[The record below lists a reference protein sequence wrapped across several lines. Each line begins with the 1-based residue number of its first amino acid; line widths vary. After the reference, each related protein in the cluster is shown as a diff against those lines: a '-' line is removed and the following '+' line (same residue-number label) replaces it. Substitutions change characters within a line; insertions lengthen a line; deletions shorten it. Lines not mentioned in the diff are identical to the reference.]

1 MVRPFALLG
10 FSAYGALALCAALG
24 PDAARPLGFLCLG
37 LACAIALGRAVLG
50 FFWGR
55 RGIWTEK
62 ELSGET
68 PRALSAFRSLFWA
81 AAAIALA
88 GAACVLYLLA
98 WQQAAPWQGLD
109 GEKLQVR
116 AQVLDYPEERYHRYY
131 YKLRVE
137 ALGQEEGALE
147 AVGPFTLRLSST
159 MPLACD
165 PYDRVECLV
174 TFQAFQAG
182 GGLYSTRN
190 ARLADGFQAGAYL
203 SQYEGIAVEGDSSVS
218 PGEMLVQL
226 RHQVGRA
233 MDRLLPR
240 REAGLLRAMVLGDS
254 GGVSEEDMS
263 RFRQLGV
270 SHILVVSGLHMTI
283 LAGFM
288 QFLLC
293 RFPIR
298 KAVRNALTALVLVL
312 FLALSGFQP
321 SACRG
326 AAMYGVLLLA
336 DSTGRRADS
345 LNSLGLAVLLVC
357 LFAPFSGG
365 DLGFALSVLATLGIV
380 VLYRPIYQ
388 VLAGKRLAG
397 LARRLWKP
405 VAASLAVT
413 AAALL
418 GTFPVQLAV
427 FGGLPL
433 LTPLA
438 NLLLVF
444 PSTLLL
450 YASFCGAFLSLLP
463 ATAPLAAPFVW
474 AAGWL
479 ARFLLGAAGFLA
491 QWKGTFLPLTGEVAL
506 AVVIGLLLLLMAAG
520 LVGQDRPLR
529 AVLGG
534 CMAVLAMFGGVFQG
548 WLTQD
553 MVIFAAPA
561 AEESSCVVMIQ
572 DGKAAVLSFGGY
584 RTGAVAELLQRYRV
598 TQVEALCLPD
608 RGPEAREAAVQVLE
622 EYGAKQL
629 VLPEDAYVGRDL
641 ELALGDAL
649 PVFLG
654 GGDSVSLWE
663 GVSAQVL
670 PQWEGLLLSV
680 HGVEVLVEWGPGQS
694 RNCGLLFTNQPQTR
708 VNAPLSVW
716 QTDGIIGENGQGLAF
731 SPEGEGA
738 VLPVEEGC
746 VEVSVSPQ
754 GTVSVRREG

>member
-1 MVRPFALLG
+1 M
-10 FSAYGALALCAALG
+10 
-24 PDAARPLGFLCLG
+24 
-37 LACAIALGRAVLG
+37 
-50 FFWGR
+50 
-55 RGIWTEK
+55 
-62 ELSGET
+62 
-68 PRALSAFRSLFWA
+68 
-81 AAAIALA
+81 
-88 GAACVLYLLA
+88 LYLLA

-203 SQYEGIAVEGDSSVS
+203 SQYGGIAVEGDSAVS

-380 VLYRPIYQ
+380 VLYRPVYQ
-388 VLAGKRLAG
+388 ALVGKRLAG

-479 ARFLLGAAGFLA
+479 ARLLLGAAGLLA

-534 CMAVLAMFGGVFQG
+534 CMAVLAVFGGVFQG

-553 MVIFAAPA
+553 TVIFAAPA

-649 PVFLG
+649 PVFLE
-654 GGDSVSLWE
+654 GGDSVSLWA

-680 HGVEVLVEWGPGQS
+680 YGVEVLVEWGPGQS

-716 QTDGIIGENGQGLAF
+716 QTDGIIGENGQGLVF

-746 VEVSVSPQ
+746 VEVSVSPE

>member
-1 MVRPFALLG
+1 M
-10 FSAYGALALCAALG
+10 
-24 PDAARPLGFLCLG
+24 
-37 LACAIALGRAVLG
+37 
-50 FFWGR
+50 
-55 RGIWTEK
+55 
-62 ELSGET
+62 
-68 PRALSAFRSLFWA
+68 
-81 AAAIALA
+81 
-88 GAACVLYLLA
+88 LYLLA

-174 TFQAFQAG
+174 TFRAFEEG
-182 GGLYSTRN
+182 GGLYSTWN

-203 SQYEGIAVEGDSSVS
+203 SQYEGIAVERDSAVS
-218 PGEMLVQL
+218 PGEMLVEL

-345 LNSLGLAVLLVC
+345 LNSLGLAALLVC

-380 VLYRPIYQ
+380 VLYRPVYQ
-388 VLAGKRLAG
+388 ALVGKRLAG

-534 CMAVLAMFGGVFQG
+534 CMAVLAVFGSVFQG

-553 MVIFAAPA
+553 TVIFAAPA

-649 PVFLG
+649 PVFLE

-746 VEVSVSPQ
+746 AEVSVSPE

>member
-1 MVRPFALLG
+1 M
-10 FSAYGALALCAALG
+10 
-24 PDAARPLGFLCLG
+24 
-37 LACAIALGRAVLG
+37 
-50 FFWGR
+50 
-55 RGIWTEK
+55 
-62 ELSGET
+62 
-68 PRALSAFRSLFWA
+68 
-81 AAAIALA
+81 
-88 GAACVLYLLA
+88 LYLLA

-137 ALGQEEGALE
+137 ALGQEEGALK

-190 ARLADGFQAGAYL
+190 SRLADGFQAGAYL
-203 SQYEGIAVEGDSSVS
+203 SQYGGIAVERDSSVP
-218 PGEMLVQL
+218 PGEMLVAL
-226 RHQVGRA
+226 SHQVGRA

-380 VLYRPIYQ
+380 VLYRPVYQ
-388 VLAGKRLAG
+388 VLVGKRLAG

-534 CMAVLAMFGGVFQG
+534 CMAVLAVFGGVFQG

-553 MVIFAAPA
+553 TVIFAAPA

-622 EYGAKQL
+622 EYGATQL

-649 PVFLG
+649 PVFLE
-654 GGDSVSLWE
+654 GGDSVSLWA

>member
-1 MVRPFALLG
+1 M
-10 FSAYGALALCAALG
+10 
-24 PDAARPLGFLCLG
+24 
-37 LACAIALGRAVLG
+37 
-50 FFWGR
+50 
-55 RGIWTEK
+55 
-62 ELSGET
+62 
-68 PRALSAFRSLFWA
+68 
-81 AAAIALA
+81 
-88 GAACVLYLLA
+88 LYLLA

-137 ALGQEEGALE
+137 ALGQEEGALK

-174 TFQAFQAG
+174 TFRAFEEG

-203 SQYEGIAVEGDSSVS
+203 SQYGGIAVERDSSVS

-380 VLYRPIYQ
+380 VLYRPVYQ

-534 CMAVLAMFGGVFQG
+534 CMAVLAVFGGVFQG

-553 MVIFAAPA
+553 TVIFAAPA

-629 VLPEDAYVGRDL
+629 VLPGDAYVGRDL

-649 PVFLG
+649 PVFLE

-680 HGVEVLVEWGPGQS
+680 HGVEVLVEWGPAQS
-694 RNCGLLFTNQPQTR
+694 QGCGLLFTNQPQTR

-746 VEVSVSPQ
+746 AEVSVSPE

>member
-1 MVRPFALLG
+1 M
-10 FSAYGALALCAALG
+10 
-24 PDAARPLGFLCLG
+24 
-37 LACAIALGRAVLG
+37 
-50 FFWGR
+50 
-55 RGIWTEK
+55 
-62 ELSGET
+62 
-68 PRALSAFRSLFWA
+68 
-81 AAAIALA
+81 
-88 GAACVLYLLA
+88 LYLLA

-137 ALGQEEGALE
+137 ALGQEEGALK

-174 TFQAFQAG
+174 TFRAFEEG

-203 SQYEGIAVEGDSSVS
+203 SQYGGIAVERDSSVS

-380 VLYRPIYQ
+380 VLYRPVYQ
-388 VLAGKRLAG
+388 ALVGKPLAG

-534 CMAVLAMFGGVFQG
+534 CMAVLAVFGGVFQG

-553 MVIFAAPA
+553 TVIFAAPA

-629 VLPEDAYVGRDL
+629 VLPGDAYVGRDL

-649 PVFLG
+649 PVFLE
-654 GGDSVSLWE
+654 GGDSVSLWA

-694 RNCGLLFTNQPQTR
+694 RDCGLLFTNQPQTR

-738 VLPVEEGC
+738 VLPLEEGC
-746 VEVSVSPQ
+746 AEVSVSPE

>member
-1 MVRPFALLG
+1 M
-10 FSAYGALALCAALG
+10 
-24 PDAARPLGFLCLG
+24 
-37 LACAIALGRAVLG
+37 
-50 FFWGR
+50 
-55 RGIWTEK
+55 
-62 ELSGET
+62 
-68 PRALSAFRSLFWA
+68 
-81 AAAIALA
+81 
-88 GAACVLYLLA
+88 LYLLA

-174 TFQAFQAG
+174 TFRAFEEG

-203 SQYEGIAVEGDSSVS
+203 SQYEGIAVERDSAVS

-380 VLYRPIYQ
+380 VLYRPVYQ

-534 CMAVLAMFGGVFQG
+534 CMAVLAVFGGVFQG

-553 MVIFAAPA
+553 TVIFAAPA

-584 RTGAVAELLQRYRV
+584 RTGAVAGLLQRYRV

-622 EYGAKQL
+622 EHGAKQL

-649 PVFLG
+649 PVFLE
-654 GGDSVSLWE
+654 GGDSISLWE

-694 RNCGLLFTNQPQTR
+694 RDCGLLFTNQPQTR

-716 QTDGIIGENGQGLAF
+716 QTDGIIGKNGQGLAF

-746 VEVSVSPQ
+746 AEVSVSPE

>member
-1 MVRPFALLG
+1 M
-10 FSAYGALALCAALG
+10 
-24 PDAARPLGFLCLG
+24 
-37 LACAIALGRAVLG
+37 
-50 FFWGR
+50 
-55 RGIWTEK
+55 
-62 ELSGET
+62 
-68 PRALSAFRSLFWA
+68 
-81 AAAIALA
+81 
-88 GAACVLYLLA
+88 LYLLA

-203 SQYEGIAVEGDSSVS
+203 SQYGGIAVERDSSVS
-218 PGEMLVQL
+218 PGEMLVEL

-298 KAVRNALTALVLVL
+298 KAVRNALTALVLIL

-380 VLYRPIYQ
+380 VLYRPVYQ
-388 VLAGKRLAG
+388 ALVGKRLAG

-534 CMAVLAMFGGVFQG
+534 CMAVLAVFGGVFQG

-553 MVIFAAPA
+553 TVIFAAPA

-629 VLPEDAYVGRDL
+629 VLPGDAYVGRDL

-649 PVFLG
+649 PVFLE

-680 HGVEVLVEWGPGQS
+680 YGVEVLVEWGPGQS
-694 RNCGLLFTNQPQTR
+694 RDCGLLFTNQPQTR

-731 SPEGEGA
+731 SPKGEGA

-746 VEVSVSPQ
+746 AEVSVSPE

>member
-1 MVRPFALLG
+1 M
-10 FSAYGALALCAALG
+10 
-24 PDAARPLGFLCLG
+24 
-37 LACAIALGRAVLG
+37 
-50 FFWGR
+50 
-55 RGIWTEK
+55 
-62 ELSGET
+62 
-68 PRALSAFRSLFWA
+68 
-81 AAAIALA
+81 
-88 GAACVLYLLA
+88 LYLLA

-137 ALGQEEGALE
+137 ALGQEEGALK

-174 TFQAFQAG
+174 TFRAFEEG

-203 SQYEGIAVEGDSSVS
+203 SQYEGIAVEGDSVVS

-380 VLYRPIYQ
+380 VLYRPVYQ
-388 VLAGKRLAG
+388 ALVGKRLAG

-479 ARFLLGAAGFLA
+479 ARLLLGAAGLLA

-534 CMAVLAMFGGVFQG
+534 CMAVLAVFGGVFQG

-553 MVIFAAPA
+553 TVIFAAPA

-649 PVFLG
+649 PVFLE
-654 GGDSVSLWE
+654 GGDSVSFWA

-680 HGVEVLVEWGPGQS
+680 YGVEVLVEWGPGQS

-716 QTDGIIGENGQGLAF
+716 QTDGIIGENGQGLVF

-746 VEVSVSPQ
+746 VEVSVSPE

>member
-55 RGIWTEK
+55 REIWTEK

-174 TFQAFQAG
+174 TFRAFEEG

-203 SQYEGIAVEGDSSVS
+203 SQYEGIAVERDSAVS
-218 PGEMLVQL
+218 PGEMLVEL

-254 GGVSEEDMS
+254 GGVSGEDMS

-293 RFPIR
+293 RFLIR

-479 ARFLLGAAGFLA
+479 ARFLLGAAGLLA

-534 CMAVLAMFGGVFQG
+534 CMAVLAVFGSVFQG

-649 PVFLG
+649 PVFLE

-680 HGVEVLVEWGPGQS
+680 YGVEVLVEWGPGQS
-694 RNCGLLFTNQPQTR
+694 RDCGLLFTNQPQTR

-746 VEVSVSPQ
+746 AEVSVSPE

>member
-1 MVRPFALLG
+1 M
-10 FSAYGALALCAALG
+10 
-24 PDAARPLGFLCLG
+24 
-37 LACAIALGRAVLG
+37 
-50 FFWGR
+50 
-55 RGIWTEK
+55 
-62 ELSGET
+62 
-68 PRALSAFRSLFWA
+68 

-116 AQVLDYPEERYHRYY
+116 AQVLEYPEERYHRYY

-137 ALGQEEGALE
+137 ALGQEEGALK

-203 SQYEGIAVEGDSSVS
+203 SQYEGIAVERDSAVS

-254 GGVSEEDMS
+254 GGVSEEDMG

-380 VLYRPIYQ
+380 VLYRPVYQ
-388 VLAGKRLAG
+388 VLVGKRLGG

-534 CMAVLAMFGGVFQG
+534 CMAVLAVFGGVFQG

-553 MVIFAAPA
+553 TVIFAAPA

-629 VLPEDAYVGRDL
+629 VLPGDAYVGRDL

-649 PVFLG
+649 PVFLE
-654 GGDSVSLWE
+654 GGDSVSLWA

-731 SPEGEGA
+731 SPKGEGA

-746 VEVSVSPQ
+746 AEVSVSPE

>member
-1 MVRPFALLG
+1 M
-10 FSAYGALALCAALG
+10 
-24 PDAARPLGFLCLG
+24 
-37 LACAIALGRAVLG
+37 
-50 FFWGR
+50 
-55 RGIWTEK
+55 
-62 ELSGET
+62 
-68 PRALSAFRSLFWA
+68 
-81 AAAIALA
+81 
-88 GAACVLYLLA
+88 LYLLA

-174 TFQAFQAG
+174 TFRAFEEG

-203 SQYEGIAVEGDSSVS
+203 SQYEGIAVERDSAVS

-380 VLYRPIYQ
+380 VLYRPVYQ

-427 FGGLPL
+427 FGGLSL

-534 CMAVLAMFGGVFQG
+534 CMAVLAVFGGVFQG
-548 WLTQD
+548 WLTQGT
-553 MVIFAAPA
+553 VIFAAPA

-608 RGPEAREAAVQVLE
+608 RGPEAREAAVQVLG

-649 PVFLG
+649 PVFLE
-654 GGDSVSLWE
+654 GGDSVSLWA

-680 HGVEVLVEWGPGQS
+680 YGVEVLVEWGPAQS
-694 RNCGLLFTNQPQTR
+694 QGCGLLFTNQPQTR

-731 SPEGEGA
+731 SPKGEGV

-746 VEVSVSPQ
+746 AEVSVSPE

>member
-1 MVRPFALLG
+1 M
-10 FSAYGALALCAALG
+10 
-24 PDAARPLGFLCLG
+24 
-37 LACAIALGRAVLG
+37 
-50 FFWGR
+50 
-55 RGIWTEK
+55 
-62 ELSGET
+62 
-68 PRALSAFRSLFWA
+68 
-81 AAAIALA
+81 
-88 GAACVLYLLA
+88 
-98 WQQAAPWQGLD
+98 
-109 GEKLQVR
+109 
-116 AQVLDYPEERYHRYY
+116 
-131 YKLRVE
+131 E

-174 TFQAFQAG
+174 TFQAFEEG

-203 SQYEGIAVEGDSSVS
+203 SQYEGIAVERDSAVS

-336 DSTGRRADS
+336 DSSGRRADS
-345 LNSLGLAVLLVC
+345 LNSLGLAALLVC

-380 VLYRPIYQ
+380 VLYRPVYQ
-388 VLAGKRLAG
+388 VLVGKRLAG

-534 CMAVLAMFGGVFQG
+534 CMAVLAVFGGVFQG

-553 MVIFAAPA
+553 TVIFAAPA

-572 DGKAAVLSFGGY
+572 DGKAAVLSLGGY

-641 ELALGDAL
+641 ELALRDAL
-649 PVFLG
+649 PVFLE
-654 GGDSVSLWE
+654 GGDSVSLWA

>member
-50 FFWGR
+50 FFWGC
-55 RGIWTEK
+55 RGIWTEN

-174 TFQAFQAG
+174 TFRAFEEG

-203 SQYEGIAVEGDSSVS
+203 SQYEGIAVERDSAVS

-380 VLYRPIYQ
+380 VLYRPVYQ

-479 ARFLLGAAGFLA
+479 ARLLLGAAGLLA

-534 CMAVLAMFGGVFQG
+534 CMAVLAVFGGVFQG

-553 MVIFAAPA
+553 TVIFAAPA

-629 VLPEDAYVGRDL
+629 VLPEGAYVGRDL

-649 PVFLG
+649 PVFLEG
-654 GGDSVSLWE
+654 GGSLSLWE

-680 HGVEVLVEWGPGQS
+680 HGVEVLVEWGPAQS
-694 RNCGLLFTNQPQTR
+694 QGCGLLFTNQPQTR

-731 SPEGEGA
+731 SPKGEGA

>member
-1 MVRPFALLG
+1 M
-10 FSAYGALALCAALG
+10 
-24 PDAARPLGFLCLG
+24 
-37 LACAIALGRAVLG
+37 
-50 FFWGR
+50 
-55 RGIWTEK
+55 
-62 ELSGET
+62 
-68 PRALSAFRSLFWA
+68 
-81 AAAIALA
+81 
-88 GAACVLYLLA
+88 LYLLA

-174 TFQAFQAG
+174 TFRAFEEG

-203 SQYEGIAVEGDSSVS
+203 SQYGGIAVERDSAVS

-270 SHILVVSGLHMTI
+270 SHILAVSGLHMTI

-380 VLYRPIYQ
+380 VLYRPVYQ
-388 VLAGKRLAG
+388 VLVGKRLAG

-520 LVGQDRPLR
+520 LVGQDRPFR

-534 CMAVLAMFGGVFQG
+534 CMAVLAVFGGVFQG
-548 WLTQD
+548 WLTQGT
-553 MVIFAAPA
+553 VIFAAPA

-629 VLPEDAYVGRDL
+629 VLPGDAYVGRDL

-649 PVFLG
+649 PVFLE
-654 GGDSVSLWE
+654 GGDSVSLWA

-694 RNCGLLFTNQPQTR
+694 RDCGLLFTNQPQTR

-731 SPEGEGA
+731 SPKGEGA

-746 VEVSVSPQ
+746 AEVSVSPE

>member
-1 MVRPFALLG
+1 M
-10 FSAYGALALCAALG
+10 
-24 PDAARPLGFLCLG
+24 
-37 LACAIALGRAVLG
+37 
-50 FFWGR
+50 
-55 RGIWTEK
+55 
-62 ELSGET
+62 
-68 PRALSAFRSLFWA
+68 
-81 AAAIALA
+81 
-88 GAACVLYLLA
+88 LYLLA

-174 TFQAFQAG
+174 TFRAFEEG
-182 GGLYSTRN
+182 GGLYSTWN

-203 SQYEGIAVEGDSSVS
+203 SQYEGIAVERDSAVS
-218 PGEMLVQL
+218 PGEMLVEL

-345 LNSLGLAVLLVC
+345 LNSLGLAALLVC

-380 VLYRPIYQ
+380 VLYRPVYQ
-388 VLAGKRLAG
+388 ALVGKRLAG

-534 CMAVLAMFGGVFQG
+534 CMAVLAVFGSVFQG

-553 MVIFAAPA
+553 TVIFAAPA

-649 PVFLG
+649 PVFLE
-654 GGDSVSLWE
+654 GGDSVSLWA

-680 HGVEVLVEWGPGQS
+680 HGVEVLVEWGPAQS
-694 RNCGLLFTNQPQTR
+694 QGCGLLFTNQPQTR

-731 SPEGEGA
+731 SPKGEGA

-746 VEVSVSPQ
+746 VEVSVSPE

>member
-1 MVRPFALLG
+1 
-10 FSAYGALALCAALG
+10 
-24 PDAARPLGFLCLG
+24 
-37 LACAIALGRAVLG
+37 
-50 FFWGR
+50 
-55 RGIWTEK
+55 
-62 ELSGET
+62 
-68 PRALSAFRSLFWA
+68 
-81 AAAIALA
+81 
-88 GAACVLYLLA
+88 
-98 WQQAAPWQGLD
+98 
-109 GEKLQVR
+109 
-116 AQVLDYPEERYHRYY
+116 
-131 YKLRVE
+131 
-137 ALGQEEGALE
+137 
-147 AVGPFTLRLSST
+147 
-159 MPLACD
+159 
-165 PYDRVECLV
+165 
-174 TFQAFQAG
+174 
-182 GGLYSTRN
+182 
-190 ARLADGFQAGAYL
+190 
-203 SQYEGIAVEGDSSVS
+203 
-218 PGEMLVQL
+218 
-226 RHQVGRA
+226 
-233 MDRLLPR
+233 
-240 REAGLLRAMVLGDS
+240 
-254 GGVSEEDMS
+254 MS

-380 VLYRPIYQ
+380 VLYRPVYQ
-388 VLAGKRLAG
+388 ALAGKRLAG

-534 CMAVLAMFGGVFQG
+534 CMAVLAVFGGVFQG

-572 DGKAAVLSFGGY
+572 DGKAAVLSLGGY

-649 PVFLG
+649 PVFLE

-746 VEVSVSPQ
+746 VEVSVSPE

>member
-203 SQYEGIAVEGDSSVS
+203 SQYGGIAVEGDSSVS
-218 PGEMLVQL
+218 PGEMLVEL

-380 VLYRPIYQ
+380 VLYRPVYQ

-427 FGGLPL
+427 FGGLSL

-534 CMAVLAMFGGVFQG
+534 CMAVLAVFGGVFQG
-548 WLTQD
+548 WLTQGT
-553 MVIFAAPA
+553 VIFAAPA

-608 RGPEAREAAVQVLE
+608 RGPEAREAAVQVLG

-649 PVFLG
+649 PVFLE
-654 GGDSVSLWE
+654 GGDSVSLWA

-680 HGVEVLVEWGPGQS
+680 YGVEVLVEWGPAQS
-694 RNCGLLFTNQPQTR
+694 QGCGLLFTNQPQTR

-731 SPEGEGA
+731 SPKGEGV

-746 VEVSVSPQ
+746 AEVSVSPE

>member
-1 MVRPFALLG
+1 M
-10 FSAYGALALCAALG
+10 
-24 PDAARPLGFLCLG
+24 
-37 LACAIALGRAVLG
+37 
-50 FFWGR
+50 
-55 RGIWTEK
+55 
-62 ELSGET
+62 
-68 PRALSAFRSLFWA
+68 
-81 AAAIALA
+81 
-88 GAACVLYLLA
+88 LYLLA

-218 PGEMLVQL
+218 PGEMLVEL

-380 VLYRPIYQ
+380 VLYRPVYQ

-534 CMAVLAMFGGVFQG
+534 CMAVLAVFGGVFQG

-553 MVIFAAPA
+553 TVIFAAPA

-649 PVFLG
+649 PVFLE

-694 RNCGLLFTNQPQTR
+694 RDCGLLFTNQPQTR

-746 VEVSVSPQ
+746 VEVSVSPE

>member
-1 MVRPFALLG
+1 M
-10 FSAYGALALCAALG
+10 
-24 PDAARPLGFLCLG
+24 
-37 LACAIALGRAVLG
+37 
-50 FFWGR
+50 
-55 RGIWTEK
+55 
-62 ELSGET
+62 
-68 PRALSAFRSLFWA
+68 
-81 AAAIALA
+81 
-88 GAACVLYLLA
+88 LYLLA

-174 TFQAFQAG
+174 TFRAFEEG

-203 SQYEGIAVEGDSSVS
+203 SQYEGIAVERDSAVS

-254 GGVSEEDMS
+254 GGVSEEDMG

-326 AAMYGVLLLA
+326 AAMYGALLLA

-534 CMAVLAMFGGVFQG
+534 CMAVLAVFGGVFQG
-548 WLTQD
+548 WLTQGT
-553 MVIFAAPA
+553 VIFAAPA

-629 VLPEDAYVGRDL
+629 VLPGDAYVGRDL
-641 ELALGDAL
+641 ELALGEAL
-649 PVFLG
+649 PVFLE

-680 HGVEVLVEWGPGQS
+680 YGVEVLVEWGPGQS
-694 RNCGLLFTNQPQTR
+694 RDCGLLFTNQPQTR

-746 VEVSVSPQ
+746 AEVSVSPE

>member
-1 MVRPFALLG
+1 M
-10 FSAYGALALCAALG
+10 
-24 PDAARPLGFLCLG
+24 
-37 LACAIALGRAVLG
+37 
-50 FFWGR
+50 
-55 RGIWTEK
+55 
-62 ELSGET
+62 
-68 PRALSAFRSLFWA
+68 
-81 AAAIALA
+81 
-88 GAACVLYLLA
+88 LYLLA

-203 SQYEGIAVEGDSSVS
+203 SQYGGIAVERDSSVS
-218 PGEMLVQL
+218 PGEMLVEL

-336 DSTGRRADS
+336 DSTGCRADS

-380 VLYRPIYQ
+380 VLYRPVYQ
-388 VLAGKRLAG
+388 VLVGKRLAG

-534 CMAVLAMFGGVFQG
+534 CMAVLAVFGGVFQG

-553 MVIFAAPA
+553 TVIFAAPA

-608 RGPEAREAAVQVLE
+608 RAPEAREAAVQVLE

-629 VLPEDAYVGRDL
+629 VLPGDAYVGRDL

-649 PVFLG
+649 PVFLE
-654 GGDSVSLWE
+654 GGDSISLWA

-694 RNCGLLFTNQPQTR
+694 RDCGLLFTNQPQTR

-731 SPEGEGA
+731 SPKGEGA

-746 VEVSVSPQ
+746 AEVSVSPE

>member
-1 MVRPFALLG
+1 M
-10 FSAYGALALCAALG
+10 
-24 PDAARPLGFLCLG
+24 
-37 LACAIALGRAVLG
+37 
-50 FFWGR
+50 
-55 RGIWTEK
+55 
-62 ELSGET
+62 
-68 PRALSAFRSLFWA
+68 
-81 AAAIALA
+81 
-88 GAACVLYLLA
+88 LYLLA

-174 TFQAFQAG
+174 TFRAFEEG

-203 SQYEGIAVEGDSSVS
+203 SQYEGIAVERDSAVS
-218 PGEMLVQL
+218 PGEMLVEL

-380 VLYRPIYQ
+380 VLYRPVYQ
-388 VLAGKRLAG
+388 ALVGKRLAG

-413 AAALL
+413 VAALL

-479 ARFLLGAAGFLA
+479 ARFLLGAAGLLA

-534 CMAVLAMFGGVFQG
+534 CMAVLAVFGGVFQG

-553 MVIFAAPA
+553 TVIFAAPA

-598 TQVEALCLPD
+598 TQVEALYLPD

-629 VLPEDAYVGRDL
+629 VLPGDAYVGRDL

-649 PVFLG
+649 PVFLE

-731 SPEGEGA
+731 SPKGEGA

-746 VEVSVSPQ
+746 AEVSVSPE

>member
-1 MVRPFALLG
+1 M
-10 FSAYGALALCAALG
+10 
-24 PDAARPLGFLCLG
+24 
-37 LACAIALGRAVLG
+37 
-50 FFWGR
+50 
-55 RGIWTEK
+55 
-62 ELSGET
+62 
-68 PRALSAFRSLFWA
+68 
-81 AAAIALA
+81 
-88 GAACVLYLLA
+88 LYLLA

-174 TFQAFQAG
+174 TFRAFEEG

-203 SQYEGIAVEGDSSVS
+203 SQYEGIAVERDSAVS
-218 PGEMLVQL
+218 PGEMLVEL

-345 LNSLGLAVLLVC
+345 LNSLGLAALLVC

-380 VLYRPIYQ
+380 VLYRPVYQ
-388 VLAGKRLAG
+388 ALAGKRLAG

-413 AAALL
+413 VAALL

-534 CMAVLAMFGGVFQG
+534 CMAVLAVFGGVFQG

-553 MVIFAAPA
+553 TVIFAAPA

-629 VLPEDAYVGRDL
+629 VLPGDAYVGRDL

-649 PVFLG
+649 PVFLE
-654 GGDSVSLWE
+654 GGDSVSLWA

-694 RNCGLLFTNQPQTR
+694 RDCGLLFTNQPQTR

-731 SPEGEGA
+731 SPKGEGA

-746 VEVSVSPQ
+746 AEVSVSPE

>member
-1 MVRPFALLG
+1 M
-10 FSAYGALALCAALG
+10 
-24 PDAARPLGFLCLG
+24 
-37 LACAIALGRAVLG
+37 
-50 FFWGR
+50 
-55 RGIWTEK
+55 
-62 ELSGET
+62 
-68 PRALSAFRSLFWA
+68 
-81 AAAIALA
+81 
-88 GAACVLYLLA
+88 LYLLA

-203 SQYEGIAVEGDSSVS
+203 SQYGGIAVEGDSSVS
-218 PGEMLVQL
+218 PGEMLVEL

-380 VLYRPIYQ
+380 VLYRPVYQ
-388 VLAGKRLAG
+388 ALVGKRLAG

-534 CMAVLAMFGGVFQG
+534 CMAVLAVFGGVFQG

-553 MVIFAAPA
+553 TVIFAAPA

-629 VLPEDAYVGRDL
+629 VLPGDAYVGRDL

-649 PVFLG
+649 PVFLE
-654 GGDSVSLWE
+654 GGDSVSLWA

-731 SPEGEGA
+731 SPKGEGA

-746 VEVSVSPQ
+746 AEVSVSPE

>member
-1 MVRPFALLG
+1 M
-10 FSAYGALALCAALG
+10 
-24 PDAARPLGFLCLG
+24 
-37 LACAIALGRAVLG
+37 
-50 FFWGR
+50 
-55 RGIWTEK
+55 
-62 ELSGET
+62 
-68 PRALSAFRSLFWA
+68 
-81 AAAIALA
+81 
-88 GAACVLYLLA
+88 LYLLA

-203 SQYEGIAVEGDSSVS
+203 SQYEGIAVERDSAVS

-380 VLYRPIYQ
+380 VLYRPVYQ
-388 VLAGKRLAG
+388 ALVGKRLAG
-397 LARRLWKP
+397 LVRRLWKP

-534 CMAVLAMFGGVFQG
+534 CMAVLAVFGGVFQG

-553 MVIFAAPA
+553 TVIFAAPA

-649 PVFLG
+649 PVFLE
-654 GGDSVSLWE
+654 GGDSVSLWA

-680 HGVEVLVEWGPGQS
+680 YGVEVLVEWGPGQS

-746 VEVSVSPQ
+746 VEVSVSPE

>member
-1 MVRPFALLG
+1 M
-10 FSAYGALALCAALG
+10 
-24 PDAARPLGFLCLG
+24 
-37 LACAIALGRAVLG
+37 
-50 FFWGR
+50 
-55 RGIWTEK
+55 
-62 ELSGET
+62 
-68 PRALSAFRSLFWA
+68 
-81 AAAIALA
+81 
-88 GAACVLYLLA
+88 LYLLA

-174 TFQAFQAG
+174 TFRAFEEG

-203 SQYEGIAVEGDSSVS
+203 SQYGGIAVEGDSSVS
-218 PGEMLVQL
+218 PGEMLVEL

-380 VLYRPIYQ
+380 VLYRPVYQ
-388 VLAGKRLAG
+388 ALVGKPLAG

-534 CMAVLAMFGGVFQG
+534 CMAVLAVFGGVFQG

-553 MVIFAAPA
+553 TVIFAAPA

-649 PVFLG
+649 PVFLE

-680 HGVEVLVEWGPGQS
+680 YGVEVLVEWGPGQS
-694 RNCGLLFTNQPQTR
+694 RDCGLLFTNQPQTR

-746 VEVSVSPQ
+746 AEVSVSPE

>member
-1 MVRPFALLG
+1 M
-10 FSAYGALALCAALG
+10 
-24 PDAARPLGFLCLG
+24 
-37 LACAIALGRAVLG
+37 
-50 FFWGR
+50 
-55 RGIWTEK
+55 
-62 ELSGET
+62 
-68 PRALSAFRSLFWA
+68 
-81 AAAIALA
+81 
-88 GAACVLYLLA
+88 LYLLA

-174 TFQAFQAG
+174 TFRAFEEG

-203 SQYEGIAVEGDSSVS
+203 SQYGGIAVERDSAVS
-218 PGEMLVQL
+218 PGEMLVEL
-226 RHQVGRA
+226 RYQVGRA

-534 CMAVLAMFGGVFQG
+534 CMAVLAVFGGVFQG

-553 MVIFAAPA
+553 TVIFAAPA

-649 PVFLG
+649 PVFLE
-654 GGDSVSLWE
+654 GGDSVSLWA

-731 SPEGEGA
+731 SPKGEGA

-746 VEVSVSPQ
+746 AEVSVSPE

>member
-1 MVRPFALLG
+1 M
-10 FSAYGALALCAALG
+10 
-24 PDAARPLGFLCLG
+24 
-37 LACAIALGRAVLG
+37 
-50 FFWGR
+50 
-55 RGIWTEK
+55 
-62 ELSGET
+62 
-68 PRALSAFRSLFWA
+68 
-81 AAAIALA
+81 
-88 GAACVLYLLA
+88 LYLLA

-137 ALGQEEGALE
+137 ALGQEEGALK

-174 TFQAFQAG
+174 TFQAFQEG

-203 SQYEGIAVEGDSSVS
+203 SQYEGIAVERDSAVS

-380 VLYRPIYQ
+380 VLYRPVYQ
-388 VLAGKRLAG
+388 AFVGKRLAG

-413 AAALL
+413 VAALL

-534 CMAVLAMFGGVFQG
+534 CMAVLAVFGGVFQG

-553 MVIFAAPA
+553 TVIFAAPA

-572 DGKAAVLSFGGY
+572 DGKAAVLSLGGY

-622 EYGAKQL
+622 EHGAKQL

-649 PVFLG
+649 PVFLE
-654 GGDSVSLWE
+654 GGDSISLWE

-694 RNCGLLFTNQPQTR
+694 RDCGLLFTNQPQTR

-716 QTDGIIGENGQGLAF
+716 QTDGIIGKNGQGLAF

-746 VEVSVSPQ
+746 AEVSVSPE

>member
-1 MVRPFALLG
+1 M
-10 FSAYGALALCAALG
+10 
-24 PDAARPLGFLCLG
+24 
-37 LACAIALGRAVLG
+37 
-50 FFWGR
+50 
-55 RGIWTEK
+55 
-62 ELSGET
+62 
-68 PRALSAFRSLFWA
+68 
-81 AAAIALA
+81 
-88 GAACVLYLLA
+88 LYLLA

-174 TFQAFQAG
+174 TFRAFEEG

-203 SQYEGIAVEGDSSVS
+203 SQYEGIAVERDSAVS

-479 ARFLLGAAGFLA
+479 ARLLLGAAGLLA

-534 CMAVLAMFGGVFQG
+534 CMAVLAVFGGVFQG

-553 MVIFAAPA
+553 TVIFAAPA

-629 VLPEDAYVGRDL
+629 VLPGDAYVGRDL

-649 PVFLG
+649 PVFLE
-654 GGDSVSLWE
+654 GGDSVSLWA

-731 SPEGEGA
+731 SPKGEGA

-746 VEVSVSPQ
+746 AEVSVSPE

>member
-1 MVRPFALLG
+1 M
-10 FSAYGALALCAALG
+10 
-24 PDAARPLGFLCLG
+24 
-37 LACAIALGRAVLG
+37 
-50 FFWGR
+50 
-55 RGIWTEK
+55 
-62 ELSGET
+62 
-68 PRALSAFRSLFWA
+68 
-81 AAAIALA
+81 
-88 GAACVLYLLA
+88 LYLLA

-190 ARLADGFQAGAYL
+190 ARLADGFQAGAHL
-203 SQYEGIAVEGDSSVS
+203 SQYGGIAVERDSAVS
-218 PGEMLVQL
+218 PGEMLVEL

-380 VLYRPIYQ
+380 VLYRPVYQ
-388 VLAGKRLAG
+388 VLVGKRLAG

-506 AVVIGLLLLLMAAG
+506 AVVIGLVLLLMAAG
-520 LVGQDRPLR
+520 LVGKDRPLR

-534 CMAVLAMFGGVFQG
+534 CMAVLAVFGGVFQG

-553 MVIFAAPA
+553 TVIFAAPA

-584 RTGAVAELLQRYRV
+584 RTGAVAGLLQRYRV

-649 PVFLG
+649 PVFLE

-680 HGVEVLVEWGPGQS
+680 YGVEVLVEWGPGQS

-731 SPEGEGA
+731 SPKGEGA

-746 VEVSVSPQ
+746 VEVSVSPE

>member
-1 MVRPFALLG
+1 M
-10 FSAYGALALCAALG
+10 
-24 PDAARPLGFLCLG
+24 
-37 LACAIALGRAVLG
+37 
-50 FFWGR
+50 
-55 RGIWTEK
+55 
-62 ELSGET
+62 
-68 PRALSAFRSLFWA
+68 
-81 AAAIALA
+81 
-88 GAACVLYLLA
+88 LYLLA

-174 TFQAFQAG
+174 TFRAFEEG

-203 SQYEGIAVEGDSSVS
+203 SQYEGIAVERDSAVS
-218 PGEMLVQL
+218 PGEMLVEL
-226 RHQVGRA
+226 RYQVGRA

-380 VLYRPIYQ
+380 VLYRPVYQ
-388 VLAGKRLAG
+388 ALVGKRLAG

-479 ARFLLGAAGFLA
+479 ARFLLGAAGLLA

-506 AVVIGLLLLLMAAG
+506 AVVIGLVLLLMAAG
-520 LVGQDRPLR
+520 LVGKDRPLR

-534 CMAVLAMFGGVFQG
+534 CMAVLAVFGGVFQG

-553 MVIFAAPA
+553 TVIFAAPA

-584 RTGAVAELLQRYRV
+584 RTGAVAGLLQRYRV

-649 PVFLG
+649 PVFLE

-680 HGVEVLVEWGPGQS
+680 YGVEVLVEWGPAQS
-694 RNCGLLFTNQPQTR
+694 QGCGLLFTNQPQTR

-746 VEVSVSPQ
+746 VEVSVSPE

>member
-1 MVRPFALLG
+1 M
-10 FSAYGALALCAALG
+10 
-24 PDAARPLGFLCLG
+24 
-37 LACAIALGRAVLG
+37 
-50 FFWGR
+50 
-55 RGIWTEK
+55 
-62 ELSGET
+62 
-68 PRALSAFRSLFWA
+68 
-81 AAAIALA
+81 
-88 GAACVLYLLA
+88 LYLLA

-203 SQYEGIAVEGDSSVS
+203 SQYEGIAVERDSAVS
-218 PGEMLVQL
+218 PGEMLVEL

-336 DSTGRRADS
+336 NSTGRRADS

-380 VLYRPIYQ
+380 VLYRPVYQ
-388 VLAGKRLAG
+388 ALAGKRLAG

-534 CMAVLAMFGGVFQG
+534 CMAVLAVFGGVFQG

-553 MVIFAAPA
+553 TVIFAAPA

-649 PVFLG
+649 PVFLE
-654 GGDSVSLWE
+654 GGDSVSLWA

-680 HGVEVLVEWGPGQS
+680 YGVEVLVEWGPGQS

-746 VEVSVSPQ
+746 VEVSVSPE

>member
-1 MVRPFALLG
+1 M
-10 FSAYGALALCAALG
+10 
-24 PDAARPLGFLCLG
+24 
-37 LACAIALGRAVLG
+37 
-50 FFWGR
+50 
-55 RGIWTEK
+55 
-62 ELSGET
+62 
-68 PRALSAFRSLFWA
+68 
-81 AAAIALA
+81 
-88 GAACVLYLLA
+88 LYLLA

-174 TFQAFQAG
+174 TFRAFEEG

-203 SQYEGIAVEGDSSVS
+203 SQYEGIAVERDSAVS
-218 PGEMLVQL
+218 PGEMLVEL

-380 VLYRPIYQ
+380 VLYRPVYQ
-388 VLAGKRLAG
+388 AFVGKRLAG

-413 AAALL
+413 VAALL

-534 CMAVLAMFGGVFQG
+534 CMTVLAVFGSVFQC

-553 MVIFAAPA
+553 TVIFAAPA

-572 DGKAAVLSFGGY
+572 DGKAAVLSLGGY

-608 RGPEAREAAVQVLE
+608 RGPEAREAAVQVLG

-649 PVFLG
+649 PVFLE
-654 GGDSVSLWE
+654 GGDSISLWE

-680 HGVEVLVEWGPGQS
+680 HGVEVLVEWGPAQS
-694 RNCGLLFTNQPQTR
+694 QGCGLLFTNQPQTR

-731 SPEGEGA
+731 SPEGEGV

-746 VEVSVSPQ
+746 AEVSVSPE

>member
-1 MVRPFALLG
+1 M
-10 FSAYGALALCAALG
+10 
-24 PDAARPLGFLCLG
+24 
-37 LACAIALGRAVLG
+37 
-50 FFWGR
+50 
-55 RGIWTEK
+55 
-62 ELSGET
+62 
-68 PRALSAFRSLFWA
+68 
-81 AAAIALA
+81 
-88 GAACVLYLLA
+88 LYLLA

-203 SQYEGIAVEGDSSVS
+203 SQYGGIAVERDSSVS
-218 PGEMLVQL
+218 PGEMLVEL

-380 VLYRPIYQ
+380 VLYRPVYQ
-388 VLAGKRLAG
+388 ALVGKRLAG

-534 CMAVLAMFGGVFQG
+534 CMAVLAVFGGVFQG

-553 MVIFAAPA
+553 TVIFAAPA

-629 VLPEDAYVGRDL
+629 VLPGDAYVGRDL

-649 PVFLG
+649 PVFLE
-654 GGDSVSLWE
+654 GGDSVSLWA

-694 RNCGLLFTNQPQTR
+694 RDCGLLFTNQPQTR

-731 SPEGEGA
+731 SPKGEGA

-746 VEVSVSPQ
+746 AEVSVSPE

>member
-1 MVRPFALLG
+1 M
-10 FSAYGALALCAALG
+10 
-24 PDAARPLGFLCLG
+24 
-37 LACAIALGRAVLG
+37 
-50 FFWGR
+50 
-55 RGIWTEK
+55 
-62 ELSGET
+62 
-68 PRALSAFRSLFWA
+68 
-81 AAAIALA
+81 
-88 GAACVLYLLA
+88 LYLLA

-203 SQYEGIAVEGDSSVS
+203 SQYEGIAVERDSAVS
-218 PGEMLVQL
+218 PGEMLVEL

-380 VLYRPIYQ
+380 VLYRPVYQ
-388 VLAGKRLAG
+388 ALVGKRLAG

-438 NLLLVF
+438 ILLLVF

-520 LVGQDRPLR
+520 LAGQDRPLR

-534 CMAVLAMFGGVFQG
+534 CMAVLAVFGGVFQG

-553 MVIFAAPA
+553 TVIFAAPA

-629 VLPEDAYVGRDL
+629 VLPGDAYVGRDL

-649 PVFLG
+649 PVFLE
-654 GGDSVSLWE
+654 GGDSVSLWA

-680 HGVEVLVEWGPGQS
+680 YGVEVLVEWGPGQS

-746 VEVSVSPQ
+746 VEVSVSPE

>member
-1 MVRPFALLG
+1 M
-10 FSAYGALALCAALG
+10 
-24 PDAARPLGFLCLG
+24 
-37 LACAIALGRAVLG
+37 
-50 FFWGR
+50 
-55 RGIWTEK
+55 
-62 ELSGET
+62 
-68 PRALSAFRSLFWA
+68 
-81 AAAIALA
+81 
-88 GAACVLYLLA
+88 LYLLA

-174 TFQAFQAG
+174 TFRAFEEG

-203 SQYEGIAVEGDSSVS
+203 SQYEGIAVERDSAVS
-218 PGEMLVQL
+218 PGEMLVEL
-226 RHQVGRA
+226 RYQVGRA

-380 VLYRPIYQ
+380 VLYRPVYQ
-388 VLAGKRLAG
+388 ALAGKRLAG

-520 LVGQDRPLR
+520 LVGQDRPLW

-534 CMAVLAMFGGVFQG
+534 CMAVLAVFGGVFQG
-548 WLTQD
+548 WLTQGT
-553 MVIFAAPA
+553 VIFAAPA

-629 VLPEDAYVGRDL
+629 VLPGDAYVGRDL

-649 PVFLG
+649 PVFLE
-654 GGDSVSLWE
+654 GGDSVSLWA

-680 HGVEVLVEWGPGQS
+680 YGVEVLVEWGPGQS
-694 RNCGLLFTNQPQTR
+694 RDCGLLFTNQPQTR

-746 VEVSVSPQ
+746 AEVSVSPQ

>member
-1 MVRPFALLG
+1 M
-10 FSAYGALALCAALG
+10 
-24 PDAARPLGFLCLG
+24 
-37 LACAIALGRAVLG
+37 
-50 FFWGR
+50 
-55 RGIWTEK
+55 
-62 ELSGET
+62 
-68 PRALSAFRSLFWA
+68 
-81 AAAIALA
+81 
-88 GAACVLYLLA
+88 LYLLA

-174 TFQAFQAG
+174 TFRAFEEG

-203 SQYEGIAVEGDSSVS
+203 SQYGGIAVERDSAVS

-534 CMAVLAMFGGVFQG
+534 CMAVLAVFGGAFQG

-553 MVIFAAPA
+553 TVIFAAPA

-629 VLPEDAYVGRDL
+629 VLPGDAYVGRDL

-649 PVFLG
+649 PVFLE

-680 HGVEVLVEWGPGQS
+680 YGVEVLVEWGPGQS

-716 QTDGIIGENGQGLAF
+716 QTDGIIGENGQDLAF
-731 SPEGEGA
+731 SPKGEGV

-746 VEVSVSPQ
+746 AEVSVSPE

>member
-137 ALGQEEGALE
+137 ALGQEGALE

-174 TFQAFQAG
+174 TFRAFEEG

-203 SQYEGIAVEGDSSVS
+203 SQYGGIAVEGDSSVS
-218 PGEMLVQL
+218 PGEMLVEL

-380 VLYRPIYQ
+380 VLYRPVYQ
-388 VLAGKRLAG
+388 ALAGKRLAG

-520 LVGQDRPLR
+520 LVGQDRPLW

-534 CMAVLAMFGGVFQG
+534 CMAVLVVFGGVFQG
-548 WLTQD
+548 WLTQGT
-553 MVIFAAPA
+553 VIFAAPA

-649 PVFLG
+649 PVFLE
-654 GGDSVSLWE
+654 GGDSVSLWA

-694 RNCGLLFTNQPQTR
+694 RDCGLLFTNQPQTR

-731 SPEGEGA
+731 SPKGEGA

-746 VEVSVSPQ
+746 AEVSVSPE

>member
-55 RGIWTEK
+55 RGIWTEN

-116 AQVLDYPEERYHRYY
+116 AQVLDY
-131 YKLRVE
+131 KLWVE

-174 TFQAFQAG
+174 TFRAFEER

-203 SQYEGIAVEGDSSVS
+203 SQYGGIAVERDSSVS
-218 PGEMLVQL
+218 PGEMLVEL

-380 VLYRPIYQ
+380 VLYRPVYQ
-388 VLAGKRLAG
+388 ALVGKRLAG
-397 LARRLWKP
+397 LARRLWNP

-479 ARFLLGAAGFLA
+479 ARFLLGAAGLLA

-534 CMAVLAMFGGVFQG
+534 CMAVLAVFGGVFQG

-553 MVIFAAPA
+553 TVIFAAPA

-649 PVFLG
+649 PVFLE
-654 GGDSVSLWE
+654 GGDSVSLWA

-680 HGVEVLVEWGPGQS
+680 YGVEVLVEWGPGQS
-694 RNCGLLFTNQPQTR
+694 RDCGLLFTNQPQTR

-746 VEVSVSPQ
+746 AEVSVSPE